1 MENVAKKIWS
11 VVVIIMAI
19 FIIYGGINH
28 FIKPEFYIPFV
39 PSFLGFKTVII
50 YVSGVVEIGIGLL
63 LLIKKYR
70 GVGAFS
76 LLVLML
82 VFLPIHIWDIFSDTP
97 AIGSHQAA
105 LIRLPIQLVFIGI
118 AWKLKNIY
126 FNKN

>member
-11 VVVIIMAI
+11 VVLIIMAI

-76 LLVLML
+76 LLLLML
-82 VFLPIHIWDIFSDTP
+82 VFLPIHIWDVFSDTP

>member
-11 VVVIIMAI
+11 VVLIIMAI

-39 PSFLGFKTVII
+39 PSFLGFKTAII

>member
-1 MENVAKKIWS
+1 MENFAKKIWS
-11 VVVIIMAI
+11 VVLIIMAI

-76 LLVLML
+76 LLLLML
-82 VFLPIHIWDIFSDTP
+82 VFLPIHIWDVFSDTP

>member
-11 VVVIIMAI
+11 VVLIIMAI

-76 LLVLML
+76 LLLLML

>member
-11 VVVIIMAI
+11 VVLIIMAI

>member
-1 MENVAKKIWS
+1 MENVAKKLWS
-11 VVVIIMAI
+11 VVLIIMAI

-50 YVSGVVEIGIGLL
+50 YVYGVVEIGIGLL

-82 VFLPIHIWDIFSDTP
+82 VFLPIHIWDVFSDTP